1 MERKI
6 SLLKEEDQ
14 LVMTRSIKE
23 GEVREEAGLPI
34 VLKPGAGGQ
43 IVLGQEPAV
52 GSQQTKHPACPPS
65 PAPSQLNIPNPDLS

>member
-52 GSQQTKHPACPPS
+52 GSHKPNTRLAHPPCPF
-65 PAPSQLNIPNPDLS
+65 PAQHP